1 MGGGG
6 IPTLQGSDG
15 DCPQL
20 CCRPKGKWGDRLG
33 EKTRGRRKRRGRRR
47 RKRRMR
53 RRGRGRRKRRVRR
66 GRKSKMKQSSH
77 VSHDT

>member
-6 IPTLQGSDG
+6 IPALQGSDG

-33 EKTRGRRKRRGRRR
+33 EKTRGRRRRERG

-53 RRGRGRRKRRVRR
+53 RWSEGEEEEEEE
-66 GRKSKMKQSSH
+66 SKKGEEIK
-77 VSHDT
+77 DEAE

>member
-33 EKTRGRRKRRGRRR
+33 EKTRGR
-47 RKRRMR
+47 KRRMR
-53 RRGRGRRKRRVRR
+53 RRGEGEEEEEEE
-66 GRKSKMKQSSH
+66 SKKGEE
-77 VSHDT
+77 VKDEAE